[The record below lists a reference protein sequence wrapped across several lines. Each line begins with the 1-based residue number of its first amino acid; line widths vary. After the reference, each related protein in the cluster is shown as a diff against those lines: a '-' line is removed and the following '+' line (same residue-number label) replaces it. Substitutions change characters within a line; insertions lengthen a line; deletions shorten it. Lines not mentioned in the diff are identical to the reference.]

1 MPKLVIFFLITFF
14 LMASLG
20 FIFSPAPSKTP
31 SEEYCEVEE
40 EERVQQRGLFINSIF
55 RLFGLFQVDFNIF
68 ELEPVSVN
76 LSIEVEVEWCTIG
89 TPTICVQLSINSIF
103 RLFGSGRID
112 VKMFKVGPIPVTLS
126 FEI

>member
-1 MPKLVIFFLITFF
+1 MAKLVIFFLITFF

-20 FIFSPAPSKTP
+20 FNFSPAPSKTP

-40 EERVQQRGLFINSIF
+40 ERVQQRGLSINSIF

-68 ELEPVSVN
+68 ELGPVSVN

-103 RLFGSGRID
+103 RLFGSGQID
-112 VKMFKVGPIPVTLS
+112 VKMFKVGTIPVTLS